1 MRALADLPVVSCR
14 FGLSDNV
21 DDIESF
27 RAGARRAD
35 WTEGEITRAVLTS
48 VHESRSFNDIGILL
62 FQYCTELRFTRSMHT
77 ARR

>member
-14 FGLSDNV
+14 LSHSDNV

-35 WTEGEITRAVLTS
+35 WTEDEITCAVLTA
-48 VHESRSFNDIGILL
+48 VHESCSFNDIGILL
-62 FQYCTELRFTRSMHT
+62 FQYCTKIRFT
-77 ARR
+77 